1 MAINDNF
8 IKVFTQVFD
17 LTPDQIHSDLTQND
31 VAKWDSLAQIHLVI
45 ALEQEFNVNL
55 ELEEIV
61 TMNSV
66 KAIADVLKKKGV
78 KVIC

>member
-1 MAINDNF
+1 MAINDNL

-17 LTPDQIHSDLTQND
+17 LSQDQINIDLTQGD
-31 VAKWDSLAQIHLVI
+31 VAKWDSLAQMHLVV
-45 ALEQEFNVNL
+45 ALEQEFKINL

-66 KAIADVLKKKGV
+66 KAIADVLKKKGFNV
-78 KVIC
+78 L

>member
-1 MAINDNF
+1 MAINVNF

-17 LTPDQIHSDLTQND
+17 LTPDQIHSDITQND
-31 VAKWDSLAQIHLVI
+31 IAKWDSLSQMHLI
-45 ALEQEFNVNL
+45 LALEAAFNIKL

-66 KAIADVLKKKGV
+66 KAIADVLGKKGV

>member
-1 MAINDNF
+1 MAINDDF
-8 IKVFTQVFD
+8 IKVFTLVFD
-17 LTPDQIHSDLTQND
+17 ITPDKINIDLTQND
-31 VAKWDSLAQIHLVI
+31 VMKWDSLSQMHLIV
-45 ALEQEFNVNL
+45 ALEEAFNIKL

-66 KAIADVLKKKGV
+66 KAIADVLGKKGV